1 MLVYEDKSDGV
12 LRAVVDTAAKG
23 DVRGVEPMAPYRHA
37 QQVGDVGHASFC
49 HSPFCPT
56 AWR

>member
-1 MLVYEDKSDGV
+1 VLVYEDKSDGV

-23 DVRGVEPMAPYRHA
+23 DVRDAEPMAPYRHA
-37 QQVGDVGHASFC
+37 QQVGVLGHARVGW
-49 HSPFCPT
+49 PCPS

>member
-37 QQVGDVGHASFC
+37 QQVGVLGHARVGW
-49 HSPFCPT
+49 PCPS